1 MIIDSHVHV
10 YPDKIAEKA
19 VQSVG
24 QFYGIPMKNASGSV
38 SALLEVGERSGVDK
52 FLIHSVATT
61 PHQVASINNFIAAS
75 VEAYPGKF
83 IGFASMH
90 PDLEEQEAELE
101 RALQLGLHGV
111 KLHPDVQQFTI
122 DDRRMWPTY
131 RFCEKHGMP
140 ILFHTGDYRYEYS
153 NPRLVVRLLEAFPD
167 LKLICAHFGGWSE
180 WDEAERL
187 LPSTTV
193 MVDCSSSFYT
203 LTDERIM
210 ELINAFGTD
219 RIFFG
224 SDFPMHDPKG
234 ELERLR
240 SLPLSE
246 DDIKKIESEN
256 LIKFLGLEV

>member
-10 YPDKIAEKA
+10 YPDKIAVKA
-19 VQSVG
+19 AQSVG
-24 QFYGIPMKNASGSV
+24 HFYDIPMTNESGSV
-38 SALLEVGERSGVDK
+38 SALLEIGGRAGVDK

-61 PHQVASINNFIAAS
+61 PHQVGSINNFIAANI
-75 VEAYPGKF
+75 EAHPGKF

-90 PDLEEQEAELE
+90 PDLEDQEAELE
-101 RALQLGLHGV
+101 RALQIGLQGV
-111 KLHPDVQQFTI
+111 KLHPDVQQFAI

-131 RFCEKHGMP
+131 RFCSEHGMP
-140 ILFHTGDYRYEYS
+140 ILFHTGDHRYEYS
-153 NPRLVVRLLEAFPD
+153 NPRIVVRLLEAFPD

-187 LPSTTV
+187 LPQTGV
-193 MVDCSSSFYT
+193 MVDCSSSFYA

-210 ELINAFGTD
+210 ELINAYGTD

-224 SDFPMHDPKG
+224 SDFPMWDPKA
-234 ELERLR
+234 ELERLH

-246 DDIKKIESEN
+246 NDIRKIESEN
-256 LIKFLGLEV
+256 LIKFLGLKV